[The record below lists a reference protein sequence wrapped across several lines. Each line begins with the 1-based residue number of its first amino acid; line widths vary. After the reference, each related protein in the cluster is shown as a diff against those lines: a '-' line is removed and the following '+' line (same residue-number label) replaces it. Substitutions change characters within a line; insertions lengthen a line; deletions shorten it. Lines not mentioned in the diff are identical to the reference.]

1 MTAALETTGLAKH
14 FGGLKVTRDLSLRI
28 EQGARHALIGPN
40 GAGKT
45 TVINLLTGVLRPNAG
60 RILLEG
66 NDITDLP
73 VHRRVLR
80 GLSRTFQINQLYAD
94 LTPLETIGLAVS
106 ERLGRGGDW
115 WRVMGTRDDVNAEI
129 AENFARFHLLEV
141 MNEPTATLPYGKQRL
156 LEIAVAIAAKPRVLL
171 LDEPAAGVPRGE
183 SAELFAV
190 VSSLPSDISVLFI
203 EHDMN
208 FVFRFAS
215 RIIVM
220 VGGAILLEGA
230 PREIAADPRVREVYL
245 GRSGHAASRHDGARH
260 G

>member
-1 MTAALETTGLAKH
+1 MTTALQTTGLAKQ
-14 FGGLKVTRDLSLRI
+14 FGGLKVTRDLSLKI

-45 TVINLLTGVLRPNAG
+45 TVINLLTGVLKPNGG

-73 VHRRVLR
+73 VHARVLR

-106 ERLGRGGDW
+106 ERMGHGGDW
-115 WRVMGTRDDVNAEI
+115 WRRMGTRDDVNAEI
-129 AENFARFHLLEV
+129 AENLARFRLLDV

-171 LDEPAAGVPRGE
+171 LDEPAAGVPE
-183 SAELFAV
+183 SERHDILAAV
-190 VSSLPSDISVLFI
+190 AALPRDVTVLLI
-203 EHDMN
+203 EHDMDL
-208 FVFRFAS
+208 VFSFAD
-215 RIIVM
+215 RISVL
-220 VGGAILLEGA
+220 VNGALLVEGPPDEMA
-230 PREIAADPRVREVYL
+230 RDARVKAVYL
-245 GRSGHAASRHDGARH
+245 GEAADA
-260 G
+260 

>member
-1 MTAALETTGLAKH
+1 MTLALETKGLEKQ
-14 FGGLKVTRDLSLRI
+14 FGGLNVTRDLSLQV

-45 TVINLLTGVLRPNAG
+45 TVINLLTGVLKPNAG

-73 VHRRVLR
+73 VHTRVLR

-115 WRVMGTRDDVNAEI
+115 WRTMGTRDDVNGEI
-129 AENFARFHLLEV
+129 AEHLAHFHLLDV
-141 MNEPTATLPYGKQRL
+141 MNELTATLPYGKQRL

-171 LDEPAAGVPRGE
+171 LDEPAAGVPE
-183 SAELFAV
+183 SERHDILAAV
-190 VSSLPSDISVLFI
+190 AALPREVTVLLI
-203 EHDMN
+203 EHDMDL
-208 FVFRFAS
+208 VFSFAD
-215 RIIVM
+215 RISVL
-220 VGGAILLEGA
+220 VNGALLVEGA
-230 PREIAADPRVREVYL
+230 PDEVARDPQVKAVYL
-245 GRSGHAASRHDGARH
+245 GEGADA
-260 G
+260 